1 MRVLVVDDP
10 IANLSPLEEELA
22 RKGFEATRTWDA
34 ADAGEKFSKE
44 PYDAIIA
51 SSLCTFSDATTFCL
65 ACKRS
70 AKKPVII
77 ALFAPYP
84 ISQEDERYLMDIG
97 VDCVFRKPLDEGVTK
112 LLTEFKDN
120 GSSIEIRRTKDYDR
134 QRLMAIS
141 RGSYEAAIK
150 DLASRARKLE
160 EILENASDVIYELD
174 PYGKII
180 LISKVIEKLTGY
192 TREELLGMSALDVTS
207 ADSLEVVA
215 DHISMLLSGQ
225 SDPPAV
231 EVGVQAKDG
240 RIIPAEMIVRPIRHE
255 NQVVGILGIGRNV
268 EERKRLEA
276 NLLRVISE
284 KDFYLDLM
292 SHDLQNFNQA
302 IMGYLEMIMS
312 MENLDPKLERYA
324 KGALRQVLATS
335 QLIAHLKKIAQIRQ
349 EGSKGL
355 AKRDLKEILLKSITS
370 LQSRSDGGNTAIWF
384 EPPHGEF
391 PIMASE
397 DINDLVDLLVTS
409 MIRYSMSDLVQL
421 KMSLSSEA
429 RNGSKFWVVEISG
442 KNLRLSEP
450 VVSCMI
456 AEDFAGCQMIERPDL
471 QLLVVRAI
479 VETHGGTI
487 ETRTLENGRGDG
499 FVIRIPQAK

>member
-1 MRVLVVDDP
+1 MKVLVVDDP
-10 IANLSPLEEELA
+10 IANLSSLEDELT
-22 RKGFEATRTWDA
+22 RRGFEATRTWDSA
-34 ADAGEKFSKE
+34 EAGDKFSKE

-51 SSLCTFSDATTFCL
+51 SSLCTPSDAATFCL
-65 ACKRS
+65 SCKKA
-70 AKKPVII
+70 AKKPLVV

-84 ISQEDERYLMDIG
+84 IAPQDEEYLMEIG
-97 VDCVFRKPLDEGVTK
+97 VDYVFRSTSDEGIVK
-112 LLTEFKDN
+112 FLTDFQNN
-120 GSSIEIRRTKDYDR
+120 GMALQRQVKESYDGR
-134 QRLMAIS
+134 RLMTIS
-141 RGSYEAAIK
+141 RCSYEAAIK
-150 DLASRARKLE
+150 DLASKARKLE

-174 PYGKII
+174 PYGRII

-192 TREELLGMSALDVTS
+192 NREELMGMSALDVTS
-207 ADSLEVVA
+207 SDSLEVVA

-225 SDPPAV
+225 PDPPAV
-231 EVGVQAKDG
+231 EVGVQCKDG

-276 NLLRVISE
+276 NLMRVISE

-312 MENLDPKLERYA
+312 MEGLDPKLERYA

-349 EGSKGL
+349 GGARTL
-355 AKRDLKEILLKSITS
+355 AKRDLKEVLIKSVTTV
-370 LQSRSDGGNTAIWF
+370 QSRLDKSNVAIWF
-384 EPPHGEF
+384 DPPQGEF
-391 PIMASE
+391 PIMANE
-397 DINDLVDLLVTS
+397 DMNELVELLVSS
-409 MIRYSMSDLVQL
+409 MVRYCMSDLIQL
-421 KMSLSSEA
+421 RISLSSEE
-429 RNGSKFWVVEISG
+429 RNGNKSWIIEMSG

-450 VVSCMI
+450 VVKCMI

-499 FVIRIPQAK
+499 FAIRIPKAK

>member
-10 IANLSPLEEELA
+10 IANLSPLEEELTQ
-22 RKGFEATRTWDA
+22 RGFEATRTWDA
-34 ADAGEKFSKE
+34 SEAGNKFSKE
-44 PYDAIIA
+44 PYDAVIA
-51 SSLCTFSDATTFCL
+51 SSLCAPLDAAIFCL
-65 ACKRS
+65 DCKQT
-70 AKKPVII
+70 AKKPLAI
-77 ALFAPYP
+77 AIFAPYP
-84 ISQEDERYLMDIG
+84 ISAEDERYLIDVG
-97 VDCVFRKPLDEGVTK
+97 VDYVFRSTSDKGIVEF
-112 LLTEFKDN
+112 LTEFQNN
-120 GSSIEIRRTKDYDR
+120 GSVIQRQVKDTYDTK
-134 QRLMAIS
+134 RLMAIARS
-141 RGSYEAAIK
+141 SYEAAVR

-160 EILENASDVIYELD
+160 EILENSSDVIYELD

-192 TREELLGMSALDVTS
+192 SREELLGMSALDVTS
-207 ADSLEVVA
+207 SDSLEVVA
-215 DHISMLLSGQ
+215 DHIAMLLSGQ

-231 EVGVQAKDG
+231 EVGVQSKDG
-240 RIIPAEMIVRPIRHE
+240 RVIPAEMIVRPIRHE
-255 NQVVGILGIGRNV
+255 NQVVGILGIGRNI

-276 NLLRVISE
+276 NLLRVITE

-349 EGSKGL
+349 EGKRPHV
-355 AKRDLKEILLKSITS
+355 KRDLKEILLRSIMNQ
-370 LQSRSDGGNTAIWF
+370 QSRLDKSNVAFWF
-384 EPPHGEF
+384 EPPPGEF
-391 PIMASE
+391 PISASE
-397 DINDLVDLLVTS
+397 DMNDLVDLLVSS
-409 MIRYSMSDLVQL
+409 MVRYSVSDLIQL
-421 KMSLSSEA
+421 RISLSSET
-429 RNGSKFWVVEISG
+429 RNGDKYWVIEISG

-450 VVSCMI
+450 VVKCMI

-479 VETHGGTI
+479 VETHEGAI

-499 FVIRIPQAK
+499 FVIRLPQAK

>member
-1 MRVLVVDDP
+1 M
-10 IANLSPLEEELA
+10 
-22 RKGFEATRTWDA
+22 
-34 ADAGEKFSKE
+34 
-44 PYDAIIA
+44 
-51 SSLCTFSDATTFCL
+51 
-65 ACKRS
+65 
-70 AKKPVII
+70 
-77 ALFAPYP
+77 
-84 ISQEDERYLMDIG
+84 
-97 VDCVFRKPLDEGVTK
+97 
-112 LLTEFKDN
+112 
-120 GSSIEIRRTKDYDR
+120 
-134 QRLMAIS
+134 
-141 RGSYEAAIK
+141 
-150 DLASRARKLE
+150 
-160 EILENASDVIYELD
+160 
-174 PYGKII
+174 
-180 LISKVIEKLTGY
+180 
-192 TREELLGMSALDVTS
+192 GMSALDVTS
-207 ADSLEVVA
+207 PDSLEVVA
-215 DHISMLLSGQ
+215 DHIAMLLSGQ

-231 EVGVQAKDG
+231 EVGVQCKDG
-240 RIIPAEMIVRPIRHE
+240 RVIPAEMIVRPIRHE

-349 EGSKGL
+349 EGTKTL
-355 AKRDLKEILLKSITS
+355 ARRDLKDILQNSITN
-370 LQSRSDGGNTAIWF
+370 LQSRLDKSNVAIWF
-384 EPPHGEF
+384 DPPHGEF
-391 PIMASE
+391 PVIASE
-397 DINDLVDLLVTS
+397 DMNELVDLLISAMV
-409 MIRYSMSDLVQL
+409 RYCMSDLVQL

-450 VVSCMI
+450 VVKCMI
-456 AEDFAGCQMIERPDL
+456 SEDFAGCQMIERPDL

-479 VETHGGTI
+479 VETQGGTI

-499 FVIRIPQAK
+499 FVIRIPQAR